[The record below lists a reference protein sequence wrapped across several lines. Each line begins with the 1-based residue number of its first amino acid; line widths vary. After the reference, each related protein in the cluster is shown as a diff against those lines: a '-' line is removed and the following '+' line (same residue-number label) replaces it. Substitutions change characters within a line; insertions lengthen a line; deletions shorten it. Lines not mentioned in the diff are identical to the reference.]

1 MTEPNLMW
9 VWKASVPG
17 TVNKGATKI
26 VFPYFPFSLL
36 DKVGQFNTIKVKKP
50 HLVTALNKILREL
63 RTDALVIE
71 LFSHQKLKCKNVISE
86 INPIPFVILSQKNFY
101 SYRILI

>member
-1 MTEPNLMW
+1 M
-9 VWKASVPG
+9 PG

-50 HLVTALNKILREL
+50 HLVTALNNILREL

-71 LFSHQKLKCKNVISE
+71 LFFPPNCLKCKNVISE

-101 SYRILI
+101 SYRVLI

>member
-1 MTEPNLMW
+1 M
-9 VWKASVPG
+9 PG

-71 LFSHQKLKCKNVISE
+71 LFFPPNCLKCKNVISE

-101 SYRILI
+101 SYRVLIYTVFFYFFA